1 MKRFLAAFALAL
13 PLAAQQGFDFKSLD
27 KLSASAKESTNITLE
42 GQTLKLAANFLG
54 GDKDAAALKSLVANL
69 KSIQVRSLE
78 FDRDGRYSQADLEPL
93 RAYLRGPQWSKAVDV
108 KESGETSEVFLKSG
122 DAGKLGGVAVIDAEP
137 RELTIVYIEGS
148 ISVDDVAKLSGNFDI
163 PDLDGL
169 KRGTASRGKANA
181 NGKKD
186 E

>member
-1 MKRFLAAFALAL
+1 MNRFVLVFALAL

-27 KLSASAKESTNITLE
+27 KLSARAKESTNITLE

-54 GDKDAAALKSLVANL
+54 NDKDASALKSLVANL
-69 KSIQVRSLE
+69 NAIHVRTLE
-78 FDRDGRYSQADLEPL
+78 FDRDGMYSQADLEPL
-93 RAYLRGPQWSKAVDV
+93 RLYLRNPQWSKAVDV
-108 KESGETSEVFLKSG
+108 KESDETSEVFFKSG
-122 DAGKLGGVAVIDAEP
+122 AGGKLGGVAVIDAEP

-148 ISVDDVAKLSGNFDI
+148 ISIDDVAKLSGNFDI
-163 PDLDGL
+163 PNLDAL
-169 KRGTASRGKANA
+169 RHGTGGGGKSNA

>member
-1 MKRFLAAFALAL
+1 MKRILVAFALAL

-54 GDKDAAALKSLVANL
+54 DDKDAAALKSLVANL
-69 KSIQVRSLE
+69 KSIHVRTLE
-78 FDRDGRYSQADLEPL
+78 FDRDGMYSQADLEPL

-108 KESGETSEVFLKSG
+108 KESGETSEVFFKTG
-122 DAGKLGGVAVIDAEP
+122 EGHRLGGVAVIDAEP

-148 ISVDDVAKLSGNFDI
+148 ISIDDVAKLSGNFDI
-163 PDLDGL
+163 PDLDAL
-169 KRGTASRGKANA
+169 RHGTGNGGKSNA
-181 NGKKD
+181 KGKKN

>member
-1 MKRFLAAFALAL
+1 MKRFLTAFALAL
-13 PLAAQQGFDFKSLD
+13 PLAAQQGFDFKPLD

-54 GDKDAAALKSLVANL
+54 DGKDAADLKSLVASL
-69 KSIQVRSLE
+69 KSIHVRTLE
-78 FDRDGRYSQADLEPL
+78 FDRDGMYLQADLEPL
-93 RAYLRGPQWSKAVDV
+93 RAYLRGPQWSKVVDV
-108 KESGETSEVFLKSG
+108 KESHETSEVFLKSG

-148 ISVDDVAKLSGNFDI
+148 ISIDDVAKLSGNFDI
-163 PDLDGL
+163 PDLDAL
-169 KRGTASRGKANA
+169 RHGTGRAGKSNA